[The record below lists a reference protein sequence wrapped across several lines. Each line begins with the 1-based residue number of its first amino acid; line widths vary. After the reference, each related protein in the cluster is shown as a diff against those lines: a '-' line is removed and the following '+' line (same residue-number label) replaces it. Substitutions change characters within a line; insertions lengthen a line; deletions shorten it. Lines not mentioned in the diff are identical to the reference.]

1 MNSNLQLYL
10 SLLSNLHSSKQ
21 QAIELLDKTNDEAI
35 RDSLNL
41 IEASIKD
48 LTTSRTAKELIG
60 K

>member
-1 MNSNLQLYL
+1 MNQNLQLYL
-10 SLLSNLHSSKQ
+10 SLLSNLHHSKQ
-21 QAIELLDKTNDEAI
+21 QAVELLDKTNDEAI